1 MLLLHLFLLRLS
13 LLERSIPAPPPAPPA
28 PHAPPPSP
36 PSPPPDGEI
45 FSFIWAFRA
54 LCLKQGI
61 NSILSLCSSLLL
73 PLLPPLLPASL
84 LLLLLLLLSSPS
96 TSSQVQALHLFLL
109 ILHWIVSPATKLD

>member
-13 LLERSIPAPPPAPPA
+13 LLERSTPPPPPPP
-28 PHAPPPSP
+28 PHAPP

-73 PLLPPLLPASL
+73 PLLPPLLPALRFML
-84 LLLLLLLLSSPS
+84 LLLLLPSSSP
-96 TSSQVQALHLFLL
+96 SSQVQALHLFLL
-109 ILHWIVSPATKLD
+109 ILHWMVSPATKLD